1 MCFIQCSLLCL
12 PKFHDFCFMS
22 KSFLFLKCFF
32 CLIFLFQH
40 SLTHPSL
47 RLEYLNMQIT
57 EKLAKNTCTCFRNI
71 VSNTCPVCRDQ
82 ISNKDEFWEFADIP
96 DQKLFYRSL
105 IEIAASGNSWD
116 FLQCFSKTVK
126 IPFNNEMYEI
136 LNLFR
141 NSRWEVFCKKGFP
154 KIFAKF
160 TWKHLCQSLQFIKK
174 ETLAQVFSFEF
185 WKIFQSTFF
194 YRRPSVA
201 DSASW

>member
-1 MCFIQCSLLCL
+1 
-12 PKFHDFCFMS
+12 MS

-116 FLQCFSKTVK
+116 FLQCFSKTEWKSHLIMRCMKYWTCSETVVGRCSVK
-126 IPFNNEMYEI
+126 KVFRKFLQNSHENTCVRVCNLLKKRLWHRCFPLNFGKYFRAPFFIEDLQWLIPLLDKI
-136 LNLFR
+136 L
-141 NSRWEVFCKKGFP
+141 
-154 KIFAKF
+154 
-160 TWKHLCQSLQFIKK
+160 K
-174 ETLAQVFSFEF
+174 E
-185 WKIFQSTFF
+185 K
-194 YRRPSVA
+194 
-201 DSASW
+201 